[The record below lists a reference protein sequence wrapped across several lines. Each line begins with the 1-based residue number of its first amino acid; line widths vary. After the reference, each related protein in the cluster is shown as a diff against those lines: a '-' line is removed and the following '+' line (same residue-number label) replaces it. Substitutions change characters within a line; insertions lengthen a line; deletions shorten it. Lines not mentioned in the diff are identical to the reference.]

1 MYSTWE
7 WPDGTWLERLD
18 RLSAQQAVQEQVIEK
33 ALRLKRQGWQWLAN
47 RWRCNMAVDQCRH
60 MERWEVNHCS
70 GVLVCPSHSASC
82 ATRRGRSAVC
92 SSN

>member
-33 ALRLKRQGWQWLAN
+33 ARLKRQGWQWLADGDAI
-47 RWRCNMAVDQCRH
+47 W
-60 MERWEVNHCS
+60 
-70 GVLVCPSHSASC
+70 L
-82 ATRRGRSAVC
+82 
-92 SSN
+92 